1 MNVGPRIKEI
11 RTRLG
16 LTLQDFAKKI
26 GISISTLSDLE
37 NGKTNPSTDTLI
49 SLAKNVNVNLEW
61 VLLGKGN
68 VFRTFEN
75 KTNVKKVPW
84 LKGNVK
90 TDKRGNIILDRAKE
104 SFLSNGLV
112 PLLKDDQAY
121 FLWEYGGDNLE
132 PFIYPGDV
140 VLINTSLEMRQDIIS
155 GQIYL
160 CKMQD
165 GWITL
170 KVLVQE
176 AQDQICC
183 LNFNPNYQPVSFKL
197 KTEINKYVLGKVQW
211 IGRTIA

>member
-1 MNVGPRIKEI
+1 MDVGKRIKKI
-11 RTRLG
+11 RTKLG
-16 LTLQDFAKKI
+16 LTLQGLSQKI
-26 GISISTLSDLE
+26 DVSISTLSDLE
-37 NGKTNPSTDTLI
+37 NGKTKPSTDTLI
-49 SLAKNVNVNLEW
+49 SLVKNLNVNLEW
-61 VLLGKGN
+61 LLLGKGEP
-68 VFRTFEN
+68 FRNIEGKKELKLPWIRGSL
-75 KTNVKKVPW
+75 KTNKQ
-84 LKGNVK
+84 GE
-90 TDKRGNIILDRAKE
+90 IILDKALFLRNDEVLPLAVKSKE
-104 SFLSNGLV
+104 KF
-112 PLLKDDQAY
+112 

-140 VLINTSLEMRQDIIS
+140 VLINTSLEVRQDIIS

-183 LNFNPNYQPVSFKL
+183 LNFNPNYQPVSLKL
-197 KTEINKYVLGKVQW
+197 KTEISKYVLGKVQW